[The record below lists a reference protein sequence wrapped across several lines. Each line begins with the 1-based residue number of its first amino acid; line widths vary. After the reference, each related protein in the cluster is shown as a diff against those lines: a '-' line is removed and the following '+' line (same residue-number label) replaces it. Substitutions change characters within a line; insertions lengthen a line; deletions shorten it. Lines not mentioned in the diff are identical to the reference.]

1 MAVPPVL
8 SSTSAECSLQEVKGC
23 TMAQSVWHAAKSAGC
38 NRDVVEVHQ
47 LLPKASESREVEC
60 LGEQVTQIFGGVN
73 VYGFDKLRVTQHLD
87 PLLPGIHMAE
97 PALAGVGG
105 LGSEGLRCGVV
116 DLEHKGP
123 REVYPSLRAHVG
135 ESQNVHRG
143 RPHRVYLSSC

>member
-47 LLPKASESREVEC
+47 LLPKASESRKVES
-60 LGEQVTQIFGGVN
+60 LGKQVTQIFGGVN

-87 PLLPGIHMAE
+87 PLRYRA
-97 PALAGVGG
+97 PAILNDLFTQQSEVPHNEDSQTMIARIAYLAF
-105 LGSEGLRCGVV
+105 
-116 DLEHKGP
+116 
-123 REVYPSLRAHVG
+123 
-135 ESQNVHRG
+135 
-143 RPHRVYLSSC
+143 